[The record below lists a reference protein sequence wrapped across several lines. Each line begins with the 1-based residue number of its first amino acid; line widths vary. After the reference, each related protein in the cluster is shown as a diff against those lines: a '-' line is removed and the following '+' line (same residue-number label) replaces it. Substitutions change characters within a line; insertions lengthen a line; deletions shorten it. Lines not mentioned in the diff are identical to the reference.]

1 MSEGSTPARGE
12 SLEHLR
18 LYLSKRLPS
27 RHLAGFLPR
36 LAAEPPDQ
44 VAREIHEWAKG
55 QTGPAD
61 LASHLSRGLRRFLVL
76 QTGAGETD
84 RHDDFMRAVTEA
96 LRARASVEDPL
107 KDWVA
112 PTPAGAPN
120 APRPSVPPS
129 PPAPAGGPRRLT
141 LILDRLDAAAGEDQ
155 TERSKA
161 SLVGEAVLTATL
173 LATSP
178 AELEARLEDLRR
190 RGLVEGPAQLLRIL
204 ADALPPWPLPDLSAR
219 SAPAAA
225 AIEKVVTLAPGPEPA
240 ERCFREL
247 VDIGVETFN
256 RGRLE
261 RAELAFGVVER
272 LLDRGAVDAKQVEE
286 LRARGHE
293 SLDLELL
300 RRIIEGQDG
309 REMPRTILRF
319 FRVFDPGAL
328 LDKLRSEPARARR
341 RLLLA
346 FLEAHGGD
354 GRHVVFERLRR
365 RPEDTFDVFL
375 LRNLVHLLRRIPDD
389 ASSWMPRHELARVVR
404 FLVPESPPFLVRE
417 VLAYLSERRHP
428 VSEQVLV
435 QFVRTLEDRLLSPP
449 RDEKKGG
456 PDLWQ
461 SHLGDVVTALARHGS
476 PRAWGAVVDH
486 GLRREA
492 ELGEASARLVAL
504 GTEDLSGQ
512 PDLVARLVGA
522 ARAELPKGALAR
534 PTLEQTRRIEHI
546 VAALAATRTG
556 DALDLLETLAERFPD
571 VDFGQWASRALASGF
586 EGTGAVGFDTP
597 VDMSLSGDLRV
608 FGLPTLMQNLGDS
621 KVTGVL
627 RLFDAAGRR
636 AATIEFERGRF
647 RSARHGTLRGAEV
660 VYQLLERPFQGNF
673 GFVPRSPGDEDE
685 AASRPE
691 VAELLLEGF
700 RRHDELKRA
709 AVLVPED
716 ARFEATD
723 ISPPAVPGE
732 EDIDL
737 VAALWEAVVAGTT
750 PEDCE
755 KTLPADPYRIRRCLA
770 HWVEEGA
777 LRLSPA
783 PPRR

>member
-1 MSEGSTPARGE
+1 
-12 SLEHLR
+12 
-18 LYLSKRLPS
+18 
-27 RHLAGFLPR
+27 
-36 LAAEPPDQ
+36 
-44 VAREIHEWAKG
+44 
-55 QTGPAD
+55 
-61 LASHLSRGLRRFLVL
+61 
-76 QTGAGETD
+76 
-84 RHDDFMRAVTEA
+84 
-96 LRARASVEDPL
+96 
-107 KDWVA
+107 
-112 PTPAGAPN
+112 
-120 APRPSVPPS
+120 
-129 PPAPAGGPRRLT
+129 
-141 LILDRLDAAAGEDQ
+141 
-155 TERSKA
+155 
-161 SLVGEAVLTATL
+161 VGEAALTATL

-178 AELEARLEDLRR
+178 AELGTRLEDLGR
-190 RGLVEGPAQLLRIL
+190 RGLVQDTAQLLRIL

-240 ERCFREL
+240 ERRFREL
-247 VDIGVETFN
+247 VDVGVEIFN

-261 RAELAFGVVER
+261 RAELAFSVVER
-272 LLDRGAVDAKQVEE
+272 LLDRGAVDAKHVED

-293 SLDLELL
+293 DLDLELL

-319 FRVFDPGAL
+319 YRVFDPEAL

-354 GRHVVFERLRR
+354 GRHAVFERLRR
-365 RPEDTFDVFL
+365 RPEDTYDVFL
-375 LRNLVHLLRRIPDD
+375 LRNLIHLLRRIPDGD
-389 ASSWMPRHELARVVR
+389 SSWMPQHELARVVR

-428 VSEQVLV
+428 VAEQVLV

-449 RDEKKGG
+449 GDEKEGH
-456 PDLWQ
+456 PRLWR
-461 SHLGDVVTALARHGS
+461 SHLGDAVTALARHGT
-476 PRAWGAVVDH
+476 PRAFGAVVDH
-486 GLRREA
+486 GLREEA
-492 ELGEASARLVAL
+492 ELGEAAARLVAL
-504 GTEDLSGQ
+504 ATENLSGQ
-512 PDLVARLVGA
+512 PDLVAQLVGA

-534 PTLEQTRRIEHI
+534 PTVEQMRRIEHL
-546 VAALAATRTG
+546 VAALAATRAG

-571 VDFGQWASRALASGF
+571 VDVGRRASRALASGPD
-586 EGTGAVGFDTP
+586 GSGVVGFDTP
-597 VDMSLSGDLRV
+597 VGVSLSGDLRV

-627 RLFDAAGRR
+627 RLFDTAGRR
-636 AATIEFERGRF
+636 AATLEFERGRF
-647 RSARHGTLRGAEV
+647 RGARHGRLKGAEV
-660 VYQLLERPFQGNF
+660 VYQLLERPFQGSF

-685 AASRPE
+685 ATSRPE

-709 AVLVPED
+709 AILVPED
-716 ARFEATD
+716 ARFEATNV
-723 ISPPAVPGE
+723 SPQAVPGE

-737 VAALWEAVVAGTT
+737 AAALWETVVAGAT

-755 KTLPADPYRIRRCLA
+755 KTLPADAYRIRRCLA